1 MQPNLGMAFM
11 FTCFWKEICRKY
23 TEWTSQLVCY
33 KCEKKGHV
41 IKECRGKPCQ
51 KYIEYCK
58 KKHSCN
64 NCKQKGHFAK
74 DCPFREEG
82 NKSAN
87 GIPIKK
93 AFLTTALSTAD
104 NDISKDRA
112 ISWYQDCGASQHMTS
127 HREWFVQLDELDE
140 SIPIVIGDAT
150 RLDGVAVGNIEME
163 AFDGQKWYP
172 VVLEDVIYVP
182 NLYFNIFSVSQML
195 DKGYVQKEN
204 VKESTF
210 YSQEIVAIARR
221 K

>member
-1 MQPNLGMAFM
+1 MTRRVKQVQSSSKQDKSHLA
-11 FTCFWKEICRKY
+11 
-23 TEWTSQLVCY
+23 CY

-41 IKECRGKPCQ
+41 IKECRGKPSQ

-58 KKHSCN
+58 KKYSCN

-87 GIPIKK
+87 GIPFKK
-93 AFLTTALSTAD
+93 AFLTTALSTVD

-112 ISWYQDCGASQHMTS
+112 ISWYQDCGASQYMTS

-140 SIPIVIGDAT
+140 SNLIVIGDAT

-163 AFDGQKWYP
+163 AFDGQSGIQWY
-172 VVLEDVIYVP
+172 LK
-182 NLYFNIFSVSQML
+182 M
-195 DKGYVQKEN
+195 
-204 VKESTF
+204 
-210 YSQEIVAIARR
+210 
-221 K
+221 